1 MARLLKH
8 VSKKVG
14 MTPGSL
20 VYVGE
25 KRTEPVK
32 IQIFDF
38 TDTALTE
45 KAVEKAEDCYS
56 YRDSSSTT
64 WINVTGIHDTELIGK
79 LGNHFGIHPL
89 NLEDLLNTGQRPKL
103 QESEQYLFIVLK
115 MLYIKKGEAVITSE
129 QVSLLA
135 GKNYV
140 ISFQEEAQHDV
151 FEAIRERIR
160 KTVPRVRLIE
170 SDYLAYA
177 LLDAVVDHYF
187 VIIEHLGDQIELVEE
202 QLVRR
207 PATENLQTIHELK
220 RELIFMRK
228 AVYPLRE
235 VIGGLD
241 RTESPLIHTT
251 TRPYLRDLYEHTVQ
265 VIDTI
270 ETLRDTVSGLLDIYL
285 SSVNNRMNEV
295 MKVLTIIA
303 TIFIPLSFLASVYG
317 MNFDTSIS
325 PMNMPELRMRFGY
338 ILFWI
343 VVAVVGLGLLWS
355 FKKKRWI

>member
-241 RTESPLIHTT
+241 RT
-251 TRPYLRDLYEHTVQ
+251 
-265 VIDTI
+265 
-270 ETLRDTVSGLLDIYL
+270 
-285 SSVNNRMNEV
+285 
-295 MKVLTIIA
+295 
-303 TIFIPLSFLASVYG
+303 
-317 MNFDTSIS
+317 
-325 PMNMPELRMRFGY
+325 
-338 ILFWI
+338 
-343 VVAVVGLGLLWS
+343 
-355 FKKKRWI
+355 